1 MPLFEYRCSRCG
13 DVSEFLEG
21 VTQDK
26 PTQRCRSCGSEAL
39 ERLPSA
45 SVVRRANK
53 LGPQTR
59 KTCCGREE
67 RCDTPPCGGVGDCQR

>member
-1 MPLFEYRCSRCG
+1 MPLFEYRCTRCG

-26 PTQRCRSCGSEAL
+26 PTQRCPSCGSEAV

-45 SVVRRANK
+45 PVLRRANK
-53 LGPQTR
+53 TGPR
-59 KTCCGREE
+59 AVKTCCGREE
-67 RCDTPPCGGVGDCQR
+67 RCDAPPCGGVGNCER